1 MCIRDRLTFT
11 TLLGLSVAPT
21 LAQARPPWE
30 ATQQHDDPARIQLV
44 DSRRDYSE
52 YRYTSH
58 EREALRQRLSHRE
71 FDSLPP
77 GLQKKVA
84 RGGKLPPGWQK
95 KLQKGQRLPDSLYY
109 NSQRLPSYD
118 GIRHIDGVSDVIIDN
133 EVVRVIDATQTIL
146 DVFGINR

>member
-1 MCIRDRLTFT
+1 M
-11 TLLGLSVAPT
+11 
-21 LAQARPPWE
+21 
-30 ATQQHDDPARIQLV
+30 

-58 EREALRQRLSHRE
+58 EREAPRQRLSHRE

-77 GLQKKVA
+77 GLQQKVA
-84 RGGKLPPGWQK
+84 RGGKLPPGWPK
-95 KLQKGQRLPDSLYY
+95 KLQTGQRLPASLYY
-109 NSQRLPSYD
+109 TSQRLPSYD

>member
-1 MCIRDRLTFT
+1 MKTTSILTLT

-84 RGGKLPPGWQK
+84 RGGKLPPGCRK
-95 KLQKGQRLPDSLYY
+95 ASACP
-109 NSQRLPSYD
+109 
-118 GIRHIDGVSDVIIDN
+118 IRSTTTASAYPHMTACVTSMVSV
-133 EVVRVIDATQTIL
+133 T
-146 DVFGINR
+146 